1 MLDRNLEFDV
11 IAEGVETI
19 HQVKTLRS
27 LDCEYG
33 QGYFFSKPLS
43 KQAATELLEKN
54 PQWEILC
61 D

>member
-1 MLDRNLEFDV
+1 MLGHNLEFDV

-19 HQVKTLRS
+19 HQVKALRS

-54 PQWEILC
+54 PQWEV
-61 D
+61 